1 MYPIKKEIA
10 GNELHGWMS
19 DFTTPLLSQTKGT
32 NPDDKKRLFMT
43 ISDTNRQSIG
53 L

>member
-19 DFTTPLLSQTKGT
+19 DFTTPPPEPNGGEQT
-32 NPDDKKRLFMT
+32 LT
-43 ISDTNRQSIG
+43 IRNDYS
-53 L
+53 